1 MRVGL
6 VGKPNSGKTTL
17 FNSLTGGDA
26 KTADYAFTTID
37 PNIGIGY
44 ATQACPCQEF
54 EVEDDPQNSICKEG
68 VRYIPIKIIDVAG
81 LVPGAWKGKGLG
93 NEFLDDLRRANV
105 LIHVVDASG
114 RYDAEGK
121 DLGSPGEWDPLKDIE
136 FLEKEIRRWIY
147 QILKREWENV
157 ERNLRRGEKIEDL
170 LKDRLTGLSIEKATI
185 KNALRATGLSHKKAQ
200 KWKDAD
206 LLQLA
211 GEIRKKG
218 KPILI
223 MANKL
228 DIPKAAENYERIKK
242 ERNGNVVG
250 SSSLAELALIKGVEQ
265 DSIKYV
271 RGASDFKI
279 LDRNSLTA
287 REEKLYK
294 KIRTLMKEQGSTG
307 VQDAINT
314 AVFDVLDM
322 ITVYPVRN
330 VKNLT
335 DKDGRV
341 LPDVYLVK
349 KGITA
354 KEFAGKVHTT
364 LEETFLHAINSRNK
378 RKISSDEELE
388 NRDVIS
394 IKATARR

>member
-1 MRVGL
+1 MRLGL

-26 KTADYAFTTID
+26 KTADYPFTTID
-37 PNIGIGY
+37 PNIGVGY
-44 ATQACPCQEF
+44 ATQVCPCQDF
-54 EVEDDPQNSICKEG
+54 DVDDDPQNSICKEG
-68 VRYIPIKIIDVAG
+68 VRYIPLKIIDVAG

-93 NEFLDDLRRANV
+93 NEFLDDLRRADV

-136 FLEKEIRRWIY
+136 FLEEEIRRWIY
-147 QILKREWENV
+147 QILKREWNNV
-157 ERNLRRGEKIEDL
+157 ERNLRRGEEVEDL
-170 LKDRLTGLSIEKATI
+170 LKQRLTGLSIKKKTI
-185 KNALRATGLSHKKAQ
+185 ENALSATELNHIKPQ
-200 KWKDAD
+200 KWKDTH
-206 LLQLA
+206 LLNLA
-211 GEIRKKG
+211 REVRKKG

-228 DIPKAAENYERIKK
+228 DIPKAFENYERIKK
-242 ERNGNVVG
+242 EKNGKVVG
-250 SSSLAELALIKGVEQ
+250 SSGLAELALMKGVEQ
-265 DSIKYV
+265 ESINYI

-279 LDRNSLTA
+279 LDRNALSI
-287 REEKLYK
+287 RQEKLYK
-294 KIRTLMKEQGSTG
+294 EIKDLMKKRGSTG

-314 AVFDVLDM
+314 AVFDILDM

-330 VKNLT
+330 VETLT

-349 KGITA
+349 KGTTA
-354 KEFAGKVHTT
+354 KEFAGKVHTK
-364 LEETFLHAINSRNK
+364 LEETFLYAIDSRKK
-378 RKISSDEELE
+378 RKISSDKELE